1 MKRKYCR
8 ECGKDTWHNPTAQ
21 SKLKSSEDS
30 MRCVECGHPRRY
42 GNIYRQTLKIGGKIM
57 VIGGA

>member
-1 MKRKYCR
+1 VKKKYCR
-8 ECGKDTWHNPTAQ
+8 ECSKETWHNPTKQ
-21 SKLKSSEDS
+21 GPKRTDED

-42 GNIYRQTLKIGGKIM
+42 GNIFRQTLKIGGKVM